1 MRSVTFRGFIAPQGI
16 GSCRGRRIE
25 RRRRRAHRRTP
36 LDSRRPW
43 PARADRGPR
52 ATSEEGSVTRF
63 RTSTESAREVAADLL
78 MVPAFTDGEP
88 GPGLKDV
95 GLADAYAAARLSG
108 KKGEDLLVTRRD
120 GDRFAAGNVLIVGA
134 GAKGDFDVTAMRRI
148 LGRAAASTRRFPTV
162 ATT

>member
-1 MRSVTFRGFIAPQGI
+1 
-16 GSCRGRRIE
+16 
-25 RRRRRAHRRTP
+25 
-36 LDSRRPW
+36 
-43 PARADRGPR
+43 
-52 ATSEEGSVTRF
+52 VTRF

-120 GDRFAAGNVLIVGA
+120 GDRLAAGAVLVVGA
-134 GAKGDFDVTAMRRI
+134 GPKADFDLTTMRRT
-148 LGRAAASTRRFPTV
+148 LGRAAVRPRLDRCKLRV
-162 ATT
+162 G